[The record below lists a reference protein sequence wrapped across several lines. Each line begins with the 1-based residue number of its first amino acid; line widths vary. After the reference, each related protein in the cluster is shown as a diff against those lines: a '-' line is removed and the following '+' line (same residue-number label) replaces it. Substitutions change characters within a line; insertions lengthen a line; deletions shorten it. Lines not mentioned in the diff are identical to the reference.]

1 LTTFSGVPKV
11 SSGWSIAF
19 LDLYCP
25 DIYAH
30 LYIRVFFNAFV
41 AFILHSSSAG
51 MNGARAG
58 VRQLGNFKVAT
69 LRRAG

>member
-1 LTTFSGVPKV
+1 MKATKQQLT
-11 SSGWSIAF
+11 
-19 LDLYCP
+19 
-25 DIYAH
+25 
-30 LYIRVFFNAFV
+30 IRVFFNAFV

-58 VRQLGNFKVAT
+58 VRQLGSFKAAT